1 MASSVEK
8 VETLG
13 GVMATATK
21 VLRHE
26 HEAILKMLEVTE
38 KVANR
43 LEQGEA
49 VRQEVLANLQEF
61 FRLFADQ
68 CHHGKEEDLL
78 FPLLEQKGIP
88 RTGGPI
94 GVLLREHEE
103 GRSLIR
109 QMGDAARGTESRLAG
124 SGSRWAGAA
133 RGYVGLLRGHIEK
146 ENNVLFMMAERLL
159 TPGEQEQLAED
170 FEKLEVDKMGVGTHE
185 RLHAMMDKMLV
196 EFLPK

>member
-1 MASSVEK
+1 
-8 VETLG
+8 
-13 GVMATATK
+13 MATATK

-38 KVANR
+38 QVANR
-43 LEQGEA
+43 LERGEA

-94 GVLLREHEE
+94 GVLLHEHEE

>member
-1 MASSVEK
+1 
-8 VETLG
+8 
-13 GVMATATK
+13 MATATK

-26 HEAILKMLEVTE
+26 HEAILKMLDVTE

-43 LEQGEA
+43 LERGEA

-78 FPLLEQKGIP
+78 FPLLEQKGAP
-88 RTGGPI
+88 RAGGPI
-94 GVLLREHEE
+94 GVLLHEHEE
-103 GRSLIR
+103 GRALVR
-109 QMGDAARGTESRLAG
+109 KMGDAARGTESGLAG
-124 SGSRWAGAA
+124 SGSRWAEAA
-133 RGYVGLLRGHIEK
+133 RGYAALLRGHIDK

-170 FEKLEVDKMGVGTHE
+170 FEKLEVNKMGVGTHE
-185 RLHAMMDKMLV
+185 RLHAMMGTMLAG
-196 EFLPK
+196 FLPR

>member
-1 MASSVEK
+1 VAK
-8 VETLG
+8 VKTAG
-13 GVMATATK
+13 GIMGTATK

-26 HEAILKMLEVTE
+26 HEAILKMLDVTE
-38 KVANR
+38 KVASR
-43 LEQGEA
+43 LERGEA
-49 VRQEVLANLQEF
+49 VRREVLANLQEF
-61 FRLFADQ
+61 FRMFVDQ

-88 RTGGPI
+88 RAGGPI
-94 GVLLREHEE
+94 GVMLHEHEE
-103 GRSLIR
+103 GRALVR
-109 QMGDAARGTESRLAG
+109 QMGDAAEATKSGLTGAG
-124 SGSRWAGAA
+124 SGSSWAAA
-133 RGYVGLLRGHIEK
+133 AYAYATLLRGHIDK

-170 FEKLEVDKMGVGTHE
+170 FEKLEVNKMGVGTHE

>member
-1 MASSVEK
+1 
-8 VETLG
+8 
-13 GVMATATK
+13 MATATK

-43 LEQGEA
+43 LERGEA

-94 GVLLREHEE
+94 GVLLHEHEE

-109 QMGDAARGTESRLAG
+109 QMGDAAEATKSGLAG
-124 SGSRWAGAA
+124 AGSRWAGAA

-159 TPGEQEQLAED
+159 APGEQEQLAED

>member
-1 MASSVEK
+1 
-8 VETLG
+8 
-13 GVMATATK
+13 MATATK

-109 QMGDAARGTESRLAG
+109 QMGDAAEATKSGLTGA
-124 SGSRWAGAA
+124 GSRWAGAA
-133 RGYVGLLRGHIEK
+133 RGYVGLLHGHIEK

>member
-1 MASSVEK
+1 
-8 VETLG
+8 
-13 GVMATATK
+13 MATATN

-26 HEAILKMLEVTE
+26 HEAILKMLDVTE

-43 LEQGEA
+43 LERGEA

-94 GVLLREHEE
+94 GVMLHEHEE

-109 QMGDAARGTESRLAG
+109 QMGEAAETAKSGVAG
-124 SGSRWAGAA
+124 ASSRWAGAA
-133 RGYVGLLRGHIEK
+133 RGYAGLLRGHIEK
-146 ENNVLFMMAERLL
+146 EDNVLFMMADRVLS
-159 TPGEQEQLAED
+159 PREQEQLAED

-196 EFLPK
+196 EFLPT

>member
-1 MASSVEK
+1 
-8 VETLG
+8 
-13 GVMATATK
+13 MATATK

-38 KVANR
+38 QVANR
-43 LEQGEA
+43 LERGEA

-94 GVLLREHEE
+94 GVLLHEHEE

-109 QMGDAARGTESRLAG
+109 QMGDAAGATESGLAG
-124 SGSRWAGAA
+124 AGSRWAGAA